1 MYTRRLVAWFIWR
14 RISTNCKLAC
24 FGNLA
29 RVVCE
34 NCKMRLFDISLKQLS
49 GYLAVVMIFPSMS
62 FLTETVMI
70 ISSDKCRRGWH
81 GTVMCSSTTQGR
93 HLRHLL
99 STFHHCNLTP
109 PPPPSVQDIRR
120 KQFSLVS
127 IVCSLHCVDHQS
139 KDTDG
144 FLSQKL
150 IIPKLK
156 FCQPSVWYA
165 LNMCMYPGWVRKHIV
180 REGLTLIS
188 TICVQSGNVSQRLT
202 CAVSYAVR
210 WHQPSFKHMLM
221 HLMYIYRTIH
231 NHMFCWTLSLI
242 VVYMQ
247 KLPILQSWLLDIYK
261 ECCRCIFGHP
271 CVLFVRCML
280 RPKLAVFSKNTE

>member
-1 MYTRRLVAWFIWR
+1 MYWWSYCLWKLQNGIVWFITQA
-14 RISTNCKLAC
+14 II
-24 FGNLA
+24 
-29 RVVCE
+29 
-34 NCKMRLFDISLKQLS
+34 RLFGRGHDLSIIVFFWLKLWWS
-49 GYLAVVMIFPSMS
+49 YHRGR
-62 FLTETVMI
+62 
-70 ISSDKCRRGWH
+70 CRRGWH

-127 IVCSLHCVDHQS
+127 IACSLHCVDHQS
-139 KDTDG
+139 KDTDE

-150 IIPKLK
+150 TIPKLK

-210 WHQPSFKHMLM
+210 WHQPSFNICSCTLCTYTELYIITVLLAFIITCSTSAKIANLTIMTAGYLQGMLP
-221 HLMYIYRTIH
+221 MY
-231 NHMFCWTLSLI
+231 FWTP
-242 VVYMQ
+242 M
-247 KLPILQSWLLDIYK
+247 
-261 ECCRCIFGHP
+261 C
-271 CVLFVRCML
+271 FVCAL
-280 RPKLAVFSKNTE
+280 YVKA

>member
-1 MYTRRLVAWFIWR
+1 MYTSRLVAWFIWR

-29 RVVCE
+29 SVVCE
-34 NCKMRLFDISLKQLS
+34 NCKMGLFDILLKQLP
-49 GYLAVVMIFPSMS
+49 GYLAVVMIFPSLS
-62 FLTETVMI
+62 FFDWNCDDHI
-70 ISSDKCRRGWH
+70 IEAGAA
-81 GTVMCSSTTQGR
+81 GGGMCSCTTQGR

-109 PPPPSVQDIRR
+109 PQPPSVQDIRR

-127 IVCSLHCVDHQS
+127 IACSLHCVDHQS
-139 KDTDG
+139 KDTDE

-150 IIPKLK
+150 TIPKLK

-221 HLMYIYRTIH
+221 HLLYIYRTIH
-231 NHMFCWTLSLI
+231 NHCFAGLYHYL
-242 VVYMQ
+242 
-247 KLPILQSWLLDIYK
+247 
-261 ECCRCIFGHP
+261 
-271 CVLFVRCML
+271 
-280 RPKLAVFSKNTE
+280 

>member
-1 MYTRRLVAWFIWR
+1 MYTSRLVAWFIWS

-29 RVVCE
+29 SVVCE
-34 NCKMRLFDISLKQLS
+34 NCKMGLFDLLLKQLS
-49 GYLAVVMIFPSMS
+49 GYLAVVMIFPSLC
-62 FLTETVMI
+62 FFDWNCDDHIIETGAAG
-70 ISSDKCRRGWH
+70 GWH

-127 IVCSLHCVDHQS
+127 IACSLHCVDHQS
-139 KDTDG
+139 KDTDE

-150 IIPKLK
+150 TIPKLK

-210 WHQPSFKHMLM
+210 WHQPSFNICSCTLCTYTELYIITVLLAFIITCSTSAKIANLTIMTAGYLQGMLP
-221 HLMYIYRTIH
+221 MY
-231 NHMFCWTLSLI
+231 FWTP
-242 VVYMQ
+242 M
-247 KLPILQSWLLDIYK
+247 
-261 ECCRCIFGHP
+261 C
-271 CVLFVRCML
+271 FVCAL
-280 RPKLAVFSKNTE
+280 YVKA